1 MKMTQ
6 LIRKTYLVIVG
17 ILAAGVLSGTA
28 YADEVLC
35 PTQYGSTQYGTTPCP
50 QNLVVNKLVRNPIT
64 GSYVENLLEGDAA
77 YSPRSEVVYEV
88 RVTNSSNTDFDRVQ
102 VQDTVEAELKNP
114 RVVDVS
120 QVETIE
126 TPDQQTLRFVVR
138 NVKAGETRTV
148 LVKAEVV
155 SDVRVESGKSR
166 KCEITNKVKVEASG
180 QQPDED
186 TADLCVV
193 PPTSPEVLGAVTLPK
208 AGLEDITPMLPFAG
222 LAFTGIALFIKK
234 KR

>member
-28 YADEVLC
+28 SADEVLC
-35 PTQYGSTQYGTTPCP
+35 PTVYGATQYGTTTCP

-64 GSYVENLLEGDAA
+64 GSYVENLLDGDAA
-77 YSPRSEVVYEV
+77 YSPRSEVIYEV
-88 RVTNSSNTDFDRVQ
+88 RITNSSNTDFDRVQ
-102 VQDTVEAELKNP
+102 VEDTVEAELRNP

-155 SDVRVESGKSR
+155 SDVKVEAGKSR
-166 KCEITNKVKVEASG
+166 KCEITNKVKVETSN

-193 PPTSPEVLGAVTLPK
+193 TPGAEEVLGAVTLPK
-208 AGLEDITPMLPFAG
+208 AGLADLGPMLPFMG
-222 LAFTGIALFIKK
+222 MTITGIALFIKK
-234 KR
+234 K

>member
-1 MKMTQ
+1 MKINQ
-6 LIRKTYLVIVG
+6 LIRKIPFILVG
-17 ILAAGVLSGTA
+17 ILAMGVLSTA
-28 YADEVLC
+28 ASADEVLC

-64 GSYVENLLEGDAA
+64 GSFVENLLDGDAA
-77 YSPRSEVVYEV
+77 YSPRSEVIYEV
-88 RVTNSSNTDFDRVQ
+88 RITNSSNTDFDRVQ
-102 VQDTVEAELKNP
+102 VQDNVESELRNP
-114 RVVDVS
+114 RVVDTS

-155 SDVRVESGKSR
+155 SDVKVEAGKSR
-166 KCEITNKVKVEASG
+166 KCEITNKVKVEASN

-186 TADLCVV
+186 SADLCVV
-193 PPTSPEVLGAVTLPK
+193 TPGTQEVLGAVTLPK
-208 AGLEDITPMLPFAG
+208 AGLADLGPMLPFMG
-222 LAFTGIALFIKK
+222 LTITGIALFM
-234 KR
+234 KRK